1 MNLTTCMDYKKALIK
16 YVQEKKIKNKSI
28 SFESMA
34 KYCGIQK
41 TYLSKV
47 LHKKGNLSLDQF
59 FLACQYLK
67 LTSTEFE
74 FMENLF
80 HFSTTNIELRK
91 IKYQK
96 LLEENKKEILK
107 SENNL
112 KLTNTPQTKTNDLQN
127 EIQNHQ
133 IYFLDPYYQLVHL
146 FLHIP
151 HYSKNPIEIS
161 KKLNLTTET
170 LENYLTDLIHWNYI
184 EKIKNS
190 YRILTTNQHLSKNSK
205 LNKVFRNFIRQASL
219 NKMNQ
224 LNTDDFYSIS
234 VVMACSEESQQ
245 KIHKQF
251 LEFLKSTQN
260 EVLSSES
267 NEVYQLNFDLLKWS

>member
-1 MNLTTCMDYKKALIK
+1 MNLTTCTDYKIALIQ
-16 YVQEKKIKNKSI
+16 YVQEKKLKNKSI

-67 LTSTEFE
+67 LTSKEFE

-112 KLTNTPQTKTNDLQN
+112 KLTSIIEKDVVFSYKLL
-127 EIQNHQ
+127 IR
-133 IYFLDPYYQLVHL
+133 L
-146 FLHIP
+146 FL
-151 HYSKNPIEIS
+151 
-161 KKLNLTTET
+161 NL
-170 LENYLTDLIHWNYI
+170 
-184 EKIKNS
+184 
-190 YRILTTNQHLSKNSK
+190 
-205 LNKVFRNFIRQASL
+205 FRN
-219 NKMNQ
+219 
-224 LNTDDFYSIS
+224 Y
-234 VVMACSEESQQ
+234 
-245 KIHKQF
+245 
-251 LEFLKSTQN
+251 
-260 EVLSSES
+260 SES
-267 NEVYQLNFDLLKWS
+267 AFS